1 LFSIFLVVFLPRE
14 SRKNL
19 NSLLTT
25 AALSLL
31 KIRVSMPAGDS
42 SAEFIKA
49 LDKTALKKDIFYSE
63 ALFKEALKIS
73 NEIGVALLHRL
84 LELA

>member
-1 LFSIFLVVFLPRE
+1 
-14 SRKNL
+14 
-19 NSLLTT
+19 
-25 AALSLL
+25 
-31 KIRVSMPAGDS
+31 MPAGDS

-63 ALFKEALKIS
+63 TLFKEALKIS
-73 NEIGVALLHRL
+73 NDIGVSLLHRL